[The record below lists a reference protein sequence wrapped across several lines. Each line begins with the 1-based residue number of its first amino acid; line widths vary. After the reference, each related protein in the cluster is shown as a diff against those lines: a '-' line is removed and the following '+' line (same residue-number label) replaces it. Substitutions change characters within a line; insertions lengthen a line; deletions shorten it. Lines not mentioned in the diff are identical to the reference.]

1 MKLLD
6 FERDYF
12 QTLINHSKINIH
24 DSLNWFYKNFVKK
37 FDSIQQQQQPSG
49 GAIES
54 PAKKLST
61 LHQDAIN
68 NTNLKPIIISSVI
81 DLLSCRQMASE
92 FPSTL
97 AFDHTR
103 LVLLRA
109 DARQLVCIQLCVVLY
124 KQLVINAKVSTNLLS
139 AKILPKF
146 NKKF

>member
-1 MKLLD
+1 
-6 FERDYF
+6 
-12 QTLINHSKINIH
+12 
-24 DSLNWFYKNFVKK
+24 
-37 FDSIQQQQQPSG
+37 
-49 GAIES
+49 
-54 PAKKLST
+54 
-61 LHQDAIN
+61 
-68 NTNLKPIIISSVI
+68 
-81 DLLSCRQMASE
+81 MASE